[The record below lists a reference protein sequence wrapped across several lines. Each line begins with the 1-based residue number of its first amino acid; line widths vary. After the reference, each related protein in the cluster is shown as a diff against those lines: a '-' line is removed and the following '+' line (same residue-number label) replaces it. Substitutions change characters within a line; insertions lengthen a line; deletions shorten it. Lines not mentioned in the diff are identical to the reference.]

1 MKLLTISTLY
11 PNSVDPKH
19 GIFVQTRLRHLV
31 ARHQDIDAKV
41 IAPIP
46 WFPFASER
54 FGAYAKYAKAAR
66 RENLNGVDVLHPR
79 YLVIPKIG
87 MLFTPF
93 FLFLAILFSARKL
106 RKEGFDF
113 DLVDGHYFYPDG
125 VSIAAACK
133 ILGKPFTVTSR
144 GTDLNLIPQFR
155 LPRKM
160 IQWTI
165 NQCDHAMAVCEALR
179 TEIIKLGAPKEK
191 ATTLR
196 NGVDLQLFQPIERKQ
211 RTSADKK
218 ILSVGHLVER
228 KGHHLV
234 IEAVAKMQ
242 GVSLDVIGAGEEQH
256 NLNALVER
264 LGCQNKVRF
273 LGAMGQTEL
282 ATHYGSADLLVLA
295 SDREGWA
302 NVLLEA
308 MACGTPV
315 VATNIWGTP
324 EVVDENVAGVLVER
338 SAIEIRKGIEKAL
351 ERNFNRIEVRNY
363 AEKFTWDATSD
374 GQYSIFNRLM
384 QEA

>member
-11 PNSVDPKH
+11 PNSIDPKH
-19 GIFVQTRLRHLV
+19 GIFVQTRLRHLLS
-31 ARHQDIDAKV
+31 RHQDIHAKV

-46 WFPFASER
+46 WFPFTSER
-54 FGAYAKYAKAAR
+54 FGAYAKYAKAPK
-66 RENLNGVDVLHPR
+66 RENLNGVEVLHPR
-79 YLVIPKIG
+79 YLVIPKVG
-87 MLFTPF
+87 MLLTPI
-93 FLFLAILFSARKL
+93 FLFLAIFFSARKL

-125 VSIAAACK
+125 VSIAAACNM
-133 ILGKPFTVTSR
+133 LGKPFTVTSR

-160 IQWTI
+160 IKWTI

-179 TEIIKLGAPKEK
+179 TEIINLGAPAEK

-196 NGVDLQLFQPIERKQ
+196 NGVDLQLFQPVNREHQSRASNKV
-211 RTSADKK
+211 
-218 ILSVGHLVER
+218 LSVGHLVER

-234 IEAVAKMQ
+234 IEAVANMDN
-242 GVSLDVIGAGEEQH
+242 VHLDIIGAGEEQH
-256 NLNALVER
+256 NLVALVEK
-264 LGCQNKVRF
+264 LGCQDKVSF

-282 ATHYGSADLLVLA
+282 VSHYGTADLLILA

-324 EVVDENVAGVLVER
+324 EVVDESVAGVLVER
-338 SAIEIRKGIEKAL
+338 DAKSIQQGIEKAL
-351 ERNFNRIEVRNY
+351 ERNFNRDAVRTY

-374 GQYSIFNRLM
+374 GQYTIFNRLM
-384 QEA
+384 QRA